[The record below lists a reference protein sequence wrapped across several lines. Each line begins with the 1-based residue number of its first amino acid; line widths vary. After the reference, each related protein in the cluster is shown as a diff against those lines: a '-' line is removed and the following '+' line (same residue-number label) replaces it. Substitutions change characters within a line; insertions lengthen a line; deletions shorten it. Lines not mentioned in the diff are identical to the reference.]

1 MDRMLNVMTV
11 FSILL
16 LGLVLASVRRAHIR
30 VEYSVSWLAAALVL
44 LILSRW
50 QGLLN
55 RITAFLGVSDAPLA
69 LLMTAGA
76 VFLIVLYRL
85 SLMISHL
92 KDSNIALVQRVAIL
106 EFRLECLDEKTKA
119 VSQSQ
124 RVGQR
129 RTGSPPPDVVAL
141 GCRPGRAGH
150 RFWSLWARIER
161 SVRAR

>member
-1 MDRMLNVMTV
+1 MDRMLNVVTV

-55 RITAFLGVSDAPLA
+55 RITAFLGMSDAPLA

-119 VSQSQ
+119 VNQS
-124 RVGQR
+124 
-129 RTGSPPPDVVAL
+129 
-141 GCRPGRAGH
+141 
-150 RFWSLWARIER
+150 
-161 SVRAR
+161 

>member
-16 LGLVLASVRRAHIR
+16 VGLVLASVRRAHIR

-50 QGLLN
+50 QDLLK

-106 EFRLECLDEKTKA
+106 EFRLESLDEKTKA
-119 VSQSQ
+119 VRQS
-124 RVGQR
+124 
-129 RTGSPPPDVVAL
+129 
-141 GCRPGRAGH
+141 
-150 RFWSLWARIER
+150 
-161 SVRAR
+161 

>member
-44 LILSRW
+44 LIVSRW

-55 RITAFLGVSDAPLA
+55 RITAFLGVSEAPLA

-76 VFLIVLYRL
+76 VFVIVLYRL
-85 SLMISHL
+85 SMMISHL
-92 KDSNIALVQRVAIL
+92 KDSNIALVQQVAIL
-106 EFRLECLDEKTKA
+106 EFRLECLDEKTKT
-119 VSQSQ
+119 VSQS
-124 RVGQR
+124 
-129 RTGSPPPDVVAL
+129 
-141 GCRPGRAGH
+141 
-150 RFWSLWARIER
+150 
-161 SVRAR
+161 